1 MKVVCSLCKR
11 YHFKPEGN
19 PNEVSHAYCPRCAA
33 LVYKEGADQRGKKL
47 AKEIIERL
55 KNNIKKE
62 PEEGWEGEDQLAD
75 ESYVK
80 YLKFYQELLNE
91 IKSEEAKGMLRK

>member
-1 MKVVCSLCKR
+1 MKVSCALCQR

-33 LVYKEGADQRGKKL
+33 LLYKEGADQRGKKL
-47 AKEIIERL
+47 TKKIIERL

-62 PEEGWEGEDQLAD
+62 SEEGWQGEDQLAAG
-75 ESYVK
+75 SYAE
-80 YLKFYQELLNE
+80 YLNFYQELLNE
-91 IKSEEAKGMLRK
+91 IKSETEGMLRK